1 MSGKSLHLLC
11 VFVNATGLFEVEC
24 TWYSHMYI
32 AILKTQSPLTSML
45 GRVFLIFR
53 LLKSILVKSHS
64 FH

>member
-45 GRVFLIFR
+45 GRFFFNI
-53 LLKSILVKSHS
+53 
-64 FH
+64 